1 MQMYI
6 KCKSNQKQMYIKY
19 KSNEI
24 KNVCKI

>member
-6 KCKSNQKQMYIKY
+6 KYKSNQKQMYIKY